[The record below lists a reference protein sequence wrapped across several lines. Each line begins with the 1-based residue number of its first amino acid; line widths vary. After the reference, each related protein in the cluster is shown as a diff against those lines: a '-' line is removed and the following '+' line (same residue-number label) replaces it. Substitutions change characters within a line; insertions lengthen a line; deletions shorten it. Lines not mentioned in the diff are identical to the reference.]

1 MSTVAYGA
9 LTARRKL
16 SPAGTTKQ
24 LNPPGIGVWADSFTA
39 LVPAEVLVLHE
50 YLVPLFAEGTEITS
64 PAWALFTLLVVFG
77 MSVVFYVAGMLLQA
91 KRIFKVTDVGRL
103 FLVWLALVCW
113 MLTQQPSALD
123 AIYVPSNTLRY
134 VGVPIVAILL
144 GLGAGI
150 LGANGADEASP
161 DTNNFE
167 AR

>member
-1 MSTVAYGA
+1 VSTVAYGA

-16 SPAGTTKQ
+16 SDGNTKQ

-50 YLVPLFAEGTEITS
+50 YMVPLFADGTEIIS
-64 PAWALFTLLVVFG
+64 RAWALICLLVVFV
-77 MSVVFYVAGMLLQA
+77 MSVVFYVSGMWLQA
-91 KRIFKVTDVGRL
+91 TRIFKATDVGRL
-103 FLVWLALVCW
+103 VLVWLALGCW

-123 AIYVPSNTLRY
+123 AFWVPPGGLRY
-134 VGVPIVAILL
+134 IGVPIIAILL

-150 LGANGADEASP
+150 LGADGAAKASP
-161 DTNNFE
+161 SDFE